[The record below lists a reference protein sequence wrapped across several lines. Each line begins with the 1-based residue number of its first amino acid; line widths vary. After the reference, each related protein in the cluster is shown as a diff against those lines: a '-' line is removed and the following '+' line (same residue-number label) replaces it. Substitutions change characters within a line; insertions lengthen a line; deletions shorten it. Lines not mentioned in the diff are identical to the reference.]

1 MIPVPYED
9 LPVYLPKDVSFTG
22 EGNSITYIPPEVKEI
37 ACKECLKVYE
47 VLNLK
52 KLLISSR

>member
-52 KLLISSR
+52 KYRLP